1 MSLPPCV
8 WHSLMVREQ
17 LGSQHPGIH
26 LSPVTFLYNVGMN
39 IRLPVAT
46 ILLLCL
52 AACSVNPVTGD
63 RQLILVSGE
72 QELAMG
78 AQNYVPMQQ
87 SQGGPYDVDPAL
99 SEYVRSV
106 GNRLAAVSDARL
118 PYEFTVLNNSVP
130 NAWALPGGKIA
141 INRGLL
147 VELKSEAELAAVL
160 GHEIVH
166 AAARHTAQQMSKGM
180 LLQGLV
186 IGTSIA
192 TSDSDYGNMAVGG
205 ASIAAQ
211 LLSSR
216 YGRSAELESDKYG
229 MRYMARTGHDPQ
241 GAIALQETF
250 LRLSEGRNQDWLSGL
265 FASHPPSAE
274 RVTANKKTAAKLA
287 VGGTL
292 GIDSFNAAM
301 KKTLA
306 AKPAYDAYDEGRK
319 ALGEKKAGEA
329 LTLVNKALDLFP
341 KEAHFHALRGDVRLV
356 NKQYSMAITNFDRAI
371 SRRNDFFY
379 YHLQRG
385 VAKNELGQIDGA
397 VVDLER
403 SLDLFPSA
411 PAHFTLGNIKQDRG
425 AIGEAIKHY
434 KVVAKSGGT
443 YGDAAKIELVKLEL
457 PTNPSAYISSACG
470 DEGSGQIGVSVRND
484 TPMSVTGVE
493 VLFKYVDTAGIERQ
507 QSRSVGGHIAA
518 GKVARVRTGLPL
530 SAGTNCAAKVVAAK
544 IVP

>member
-1 MSLPPCV
+1 
-8 WHSLMVREQ
+8 MVREQ
-17 LGSQHPGIH
+17 LGSRHPGIH
-26 LSPVTFLYNVGMN
+26 LSPVTFIYNVGMN
-39 IRLPVAT
+39 IRLSVAT
-46 ILLLCL
+46 IFLLCL
-52 AACSVNPVTGD
+52 VGCSVNPVTGD

-78 AQNYVPMQQ
+78 AQNYAPMQQ
-87 SQGGPYDVDPAL
+87 SQGGAYDVDPAL
-99 SEYVRSV
+99 TEYVRSV

-192 TSDSDYGNMAVGG
+192 TSDSDYGNLAVGG

-229 MRYMARTGHDPQ
+229 MRYMAKASYDPQ
-241 GAIALQETF
+241 GAVVLQETF

-274 RVTANKKTAAKLA
+274 RVMANKKTAGKLG
-287 VGGTL
+287 VGGEL
-292 GIDSFNAAM
+292 GIESFNAVM

-319 ALGEKKAGEA
+319 ALADKKADEA
-329 LTLVNKALDLFP
+329 LVLANKALDLFP

-356 NKQYSMAITNFDRAI
+356 NKQYSMAVTNFNRAI
-371 SRRNDFFY
+371 SRRGDFFY

-385 VAKNELGQIDGA
+385 MAQNELGQIDG
-397 VVDLER
+397 VVIDLQR
-403 SLDLFPSA
+403 SLALLPTAS
-411 PAHFTLGNIKQDRG
+411 AHFTLGKIKQDRG
-425 AIGEAIKHY
+425 AVAEAVEH
-434 KVVAKSGGT
+434 
-443 YGDAAKIELVKLEL
+443 GDAAKMELVKLEL
-457 PTNPSAYISSACG
+457 PTNPSAYIASVCG
-470 DEGSGQIGVSVRND
+470 DDGSGQIGVSVRND
-484 TPMSVTGVE
+484 TPTPVTGVE
-493 VLFKYVDTAGIERQ
+493 VLFRYVDAGGIERQ
-507 QSRSVGGHIAA
+507 QSRSVGGQIAA
-518 GKVARVRTGLPL
+518 GKVASVKTGLAFP
-530 SAGTNCAAKVVAAK
+530 AGTRCTVKVVAAE
-544 IVP
+544 IAR